1 LLLYVAVSGII
12 NKKYINLS
20 DSRMATISNLYVDA
34 GATYSN
40 IITVTASNGQ
50 ALDLTSYTVASQMRK
65 SYSSSTVHA
74 FTASVYEAANGKI
87 RLQLTNTQSEAIP
100 AGRWLYD
107 VEITSPS
114 GTKTRVVEGIVTVN
128 PQITQI

>member
-1 LLLYVAVSGII
+1 
-12 NKKYINLS
+12 
-20 DSRMATISNLYVDA
+20 MATISNLYVDA

-50 ALDLTSYTVASQMRK
+50 ALNLTSYTVASQMRK
-65 SYSSSTVHA
+65 SYSSSTVYA
-74 FTASVYEAANGKI
+74 FTASIYEDTAGKI

>member
-1 LLLYVAVSGII
+1 VY
-12 NKKYINLS
+12 
-20 DSRMATISNLYVDA
+20 
-34 GATYSN
+34 
-40 IITVTASNGQ
+40 
-50 ALDLTSYTVASQMRK
+50 
-65 SYSSSTVHA
+65 A
-74 FTASVYEAANGKI
+74 FTASVYDAANGKI

>member
-1 LLLYVAVSGII
+1 
-12 NKKYINLS
+12 
-20 DSRMATISNLYVDA
+20 MATVSNLFVDA
-34 GATYSN
+34 GASYSN
-40 IITVTASNGQ
+40 IISVAATNGQ
-50 ALDLTSYTVASQMRK
+50 ALNLTGYSVASQMRK
-65 SYSSSTVHA
+65 SYQSSQSFT
-74 FTASVYEAANGKI
+74 FTASIYDAGAGKV
-87 RLQLTNTQSEAIP
+87 RLQLSPEQSSAIP

>member
-1 LLLYVAVSGII
+1 
-12 NKKYINLS
+12 
-20 DSRMATISNLYVDA
+20 MATISNLYVDA

-50 ALDLTSYTVASQMRK
+50 ALDLTSYTVASQLRK
-65 SYSSSTVHA
+65 SYQSSTVYA
-74 FTASVYEAANGKI
+74 FTASVYDAASGKI
-87 RLQLTNTQSEAIP
+87 RLQLTSTQSEAIP